1 MPVFGKSFVA
11 AQWEAH
17 GVGSTNPSGQLMVLC
32 PRILVGSSWCRVQ
45 ESEWEAHGVVS
56 KNPIGATKVFS
67 NPMMMMYLTG
77 WEELQGCHAQQEDS
91 RGVTPSH

>member
-1 MPVFGKSFVA
+1 MFGAKSNPETHACFGKSFVA
-11 AQWEAH
+11 AQWD
-17 GVGSTNPSGQLMVLC
+17 
-32 PRILVGSSWCRVQ
+32 
-45 ESEWEAHGVVS
+45 AHGVVS

-91 RGVTPSH
+91 RRVTPSH